1 MHGFH
6 AAFSWAPVIPGVTP
20 QLSFRKIDVPTT
32 LICPLHA
39 SPTAGI
45 STISNHARTNP
56 AKPKSPAQTQPWPAV
71 ALPWKC
77 EPLEE
82 GFSSP
87 ASPMCCCSDPAP
99 SIKWLSAGRENRAA
113 TCPWQSSRGISFP
126 GSHVAVFN
134 SCWNIE
140 SCLPCVCSGDRHEQS
155 LPSFPSLDPLGP
167 ARTVLSCQL
176 AWGILPSPELCL
188 SMTTAIASPQQ
199 AGVHGNTFQKDISL
213 DFFF

>member
-1 MHGFH
+1 MPPPQQILPQ
-6 AAFSWAPVIPGVTP
+6 SQTTP
-20 QLSFRKIDVPTT
+20 EPT
-32 LICPLHA
+32 LQ
-39 SPTAGI
+39 
-45 STISNHARTNP
+45 NP
-56 AKPKSPAQTQPWPAV
+56 KVQPKPSLGWLLLFLGSVK
-71 ALPWKC
+71 
-77 EPLEE
+77 PLEE

-87 ASPMCCCSDPAP
+87 ASPTCCCSDPAT
-99 SIKWLSAGRENRAA
+99 SIEWLSAGRESRAA

-155 LPSFPSLDPLGP
+155 LPSFPSLGPLGP
-167 ARTVLSCQL
+167 VRTVLFCQL
-176 AWGILPSPELCL
+176 VWGILPSPVLCL

-199 AGVHGNTFQKDISL
+199 AGVHGNTFQKDIYP